1 VVPSDKE
8 KLMRKIIPII
18 IGLALA
24 VGVTGAALA
33 SPTCTT
39 EPEAKWLSET
49 AMKEKIAAMGYK
61 NIRIFKKTNSGCYEI
76 YGYTADDRK
85 AEVYFNPI
93 DGSVVEKNVD

>member
-1 VVPSDKE
+1 
-8 KLMRKIIPII
+8 MRQIIPAIV
-18 IGLALA
+18 GLALA
-24 VGVTGAALA
+24 VGVAGEALA

-61 NIRIFKKTNSGCYEI
+61 NIRVFKKTNSSCYEI
-76 YGYTADDRK
+76 YGFTADDRK

-93 DGSVVEKNVD
+93 DASVVEKNVD